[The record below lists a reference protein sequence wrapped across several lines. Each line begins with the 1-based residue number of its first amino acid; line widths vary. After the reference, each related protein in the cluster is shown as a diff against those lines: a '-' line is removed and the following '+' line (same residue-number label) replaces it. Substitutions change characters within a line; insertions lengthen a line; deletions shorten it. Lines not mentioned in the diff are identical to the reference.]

1 MSAAAPPERILVL
14 ANASAGSAE
23 RDVLGRCQELLAA
36 VAQTRVAWSEGPE
49 ELAATLDTLDPRTA
63 LVVAGGDGSLNVV
76 VNLLATRRRL
86 SVGHPLALLPLGTG
100 NDFARSAGV
109 PSDPIAAAT
118 AAADAIRTGSLAE
131 MDAVVADDG
140 RVVVNAAH
148 VGVGAVAA
156 RRGQRLKRALGPLGY
171 VLGAAAAAGT
181 RSLRV
186 AVTVDDVC
194 VTDFDRSVLMVGI
207 GNGRTIGGGTPLAPG
222 AAADDHLLDVVV
234 SFPQTALARLGY
246 ALALKGGRHP
256 GRDDVMT
263 MRGREVR
270 VAGEPFEV
278 NEDGELLGDR
288 RERTWRVSPAAWS
301 LYRPSD

>member
-23 RDVLGRCQELLAA
+23 RDVLERCQELLAA
-36 VAQTRVAWSEGPE
+36 VAETQVAWSEGPE
-49 ELAATLDTLDPRTA
+49 ELAATLDTLDSRTA

-76 VNLLATRRRL
+76 VNLLATRGRL

-118 AAADAIRTGSLAE
+118 EAAAAMRTGSVAE

-181 RSLRV
+181 PSLRV
-186 AVTVDDVC
+186 AVTVDDVAA
-194 VTDFDRSVLMVGI
+194 TDFDRPVLMVGI
-207 GNGRTIGGGTPLAPG
+207 GNGRTIGGGTPLAP
-222 AAADDHLLDVVV
+222 
-234 SFPQTALARLGY
+234 
-246 ALALKGGRHP
+246 
-256 GRDDVMT
+256 
-263 MRGREVR
+263 
-270 VAGEPFEV
+270 
-278 NEDGELLGDR
+278 
-288 RERTWRVSPAAWS
+288 
-301 LYRPSD
+301 